1 MMLRMAF
8 TTPHPEEALWQRLSR
23 IQHQRSASTNALR
36 AIDIIGIPTFCAL
49 LGTLIFGSAANLA
62 YAQAPAAGDIRIVAP
77 FPPGGPV
84 DVLSRILANGL
95 REKSGATAV
104 VENLPG
110 AAGNLGL
117 DKVKRAA
124 PDGRTLL
131 VIPAGNLTINPTL
144 MKDFSFNIDQDF
156 VPVTML
162 AKAPNVLVVH
172 PGVAANNARELIA
185 LAKAKP
191 GVLAF
196 ASPGI
201 GSGLHLAGELFKL
214 QTGTDLLHVP
224 YKGTGPALTDVL
236 GGTVPVM
243 FSNLPATLAH
253 IKSGKL
259 RAIGVTDS
267 VRAAVAPDIPTLTE
281 QGVSGVEVTSWYG
294 LLAPRGTPPAVAAQL
309 AKDAAEILNRP
320 ATIETL
326 NGQGLV
332 VWTMQPEQFRTHM
345 RTETANWARII
356 KARNIVAE

>member
-1 MMLRMAF
+1 MMGLRSSRSVLAAPAPHAALTAF
-8 TTPHPEEALWQRLSR
+8 TALT
-23 IQHQRSASTNALR
+23 AF
-36 AIDIIGIPTFCAL
+36 AITLCSVSGQTF
-49 LGTLIFGSAANLA
+49 
-62 YAQAPAAGDIRIVAP
+62 AQAAAAGDIRIVAP

-84 DVLSRILANGL
+84 DVLSRMLANGL
-95 REKSGATAV
+95 REKSGNAAV

-110 AAGNLGL
+110 AAGNLGI

-131 VIPAGNLTINPTL
+131 VVPAGNLTINSTL
-144 MKDFSFNIDQDF
+144 MKNFPFDIDQDF

-172 PGVAANNARELIA
+172 PGLAANNARELIA

-191 GVLAF
+191 ASLAF

-253 IKSGKL
+253 IRSGKL
-259 RAIGVTDS
+259 RAIGITDS
-267 VRAAVAPDIPTLTE
+267 VRADVAPDIPTLAE
-281 QGVSGVEVTSWYG
+281 QGINGVEVTSWYG
-294 LLAPRGTPPAVAAQL
+294 LLAPRGTPAAVAAQL
-309 AKDAAEILNRP
+309 AKDAAELLNRP
-320 ATIETL
+320 ATLEQL
-326 NGQGLV
+326 KGQGLA
-332 VWTMQPEQFRTHM
+332 VWLMQPEQFRAHI
-345 RTETANWARII
+345 RNETAHWARII